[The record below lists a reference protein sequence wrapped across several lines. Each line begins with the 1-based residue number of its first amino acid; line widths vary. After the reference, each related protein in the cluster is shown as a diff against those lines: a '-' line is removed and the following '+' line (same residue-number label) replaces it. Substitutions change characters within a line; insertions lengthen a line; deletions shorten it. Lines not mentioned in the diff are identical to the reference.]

1 MIPVSSDQNV
11 VQTPSQGEKRR
22 EELECGE
29 KEKEVKEAAEKAKEA
44 LDGEVPKPTEHATV
58 LPVRTGVI
66 LSPPPATQGPLP
78 DENVPPVAGPSG
90 RATVDKS
97 PPLPTLSPADM
108 FHSAGRLDPDKITVG
123 DRYYQ
128 GGQGRNS
135 FRAFSRLS
143 VFRRLTTSQAG
154 THLPNNLSL
163 GSLAPYNQS
172 SESASP
178 TPPGPSSG

>member
-1 MIPVSSDQNV
+1 MIPVSSDQNA

-22 EELECGE
+22 EEPECGE
-29 KEKEVKEAAEKAKEA
+29 KEKEVKDAAKEA
-44 LDGEVPKPTEHATV
+44 LDGEVPKPTERAIV
-58 LPVRTGVI
+58 LPVRTGDI
-66 LSPPPATQGPLP
+66 LSPPPPTQGPSP

-90 RATVDKS
+90 RVTIDKS
-97 PPLPTLSPADM
+97 PPLPTLSPAEM

-123 DRYYQ
+123 NRHYQ

-135 FRAFSRLS
+135 SRAFSRLR
-143 VFRRLTTSQAG
+143 VFRRLMTSQTG

-163 GSLAPYNQS
+163 GRLAPYDRA